1 VSREGGVVERWRGA
15 AIYGK
20 TMSRPTTSGAA
31 MVTGAAGGGGRVSG
45 DLTRTKDRPDWL
57 PGRLLL
63 DRSSGGGRRRQ
74 GGPTSAKAMA
84 LRFERHGR
92 TASPRAHPDRR
103 RLPTPPLGAQIT
115 FEPLWVALDD
125 LPHLLVGGTTGS
137 GKSVFLRSLLW
148 QFTHLYMPS
157 DLDLVVI
164 DAKGM
169 SDYLDFSRAPHIKSG
184 DDFHLG
190 VDGAL
195 DLLGE
200 IVETRLPAR
209 TRAFSSYARKALDRE
224 APRHLT
230 NLREVLA
237 DAARYGEEAPVR
249 PVVVVIDEFAELV
262 LASTDRRRF
271 ETLVTR
277 FNQTARAVGGRLIA
291 ATQRPSADVVT
302 GLMKSNFARLAL
314 RTQGKVDSRVILD
327 ENGAEALLGKGDL
340 LYRSA
345 EQGTMRLQGYS
356 AVGPYSFP
364 S

>member
-115 FEPLWVALDD
+115 FEPLWVALDA
-125 LPHLLVGGTTGS
+125 LPHLLVEGTTGS

-249 PVVVVIDEFAELV
+249 PGGRC
-262 LASTDRRRF
+262 DRRVRRTRAREYRPPPVRDFGHALQPDSSRGRRSSHRCHPASVRRRSDGPDEEQLRPTGAPHPRKGRF
-271 ETLVTR
+271 PRHPRRER
-277 FNQTARAVGGRLIA
+277 R
-291 ATQRPSADVVT
+291 
-302 GLMKSNFARLAL
+302 
-314 RTQGKVDSRVILD
+314 
-327 ENGAEALLGKGDL
+327 
-340 LYRSA
+340 
-345 EQGTMRLQGYS
+345 
-356 AVGPYSFP
+356 
-364 S
+364 